1 MEKNTEIKREMR
13 PSIESEKLELKE
25 EDKNAISL
33 ISSIYT
39 YYMLSCIQ
47 LVIIVVST
55 IYTIFMY
62 QDYFKKKSI
71 I

>member
-1 MEKNTEIKREMR
+1 MR

-25 EDKNAISL
+25 EDKNAKSL

>member
-25 EDKNAISL
+25 EDKNAKSL

-39 YYMLSCIQ
+39 YYRLSCIQ